1 MGGLSF
7 CIPFALPILKLSIL
21 KYSYLG
27 EKMKSIAKIFAL
39 VLALLAASSVYAQ
52 DAYNDEASPQE
63 TEKDTYVENENPGK
77 KAQGKKKPKQ
87 KEFGSSGNVF
97 KDFIFGKEKYIYYDT
112 VELATGT
119 MAMGI
124 KPRPGQMIF
133 NPKTEMAGVQVN
145 YQSAIFN
152 ILFDEKT
159 RYQIADALSRYLE
172 DYEGKRLVRKKNSK
186 TRKIYGTGKCYVEWG
201 TIKSMMYNYANT
213 RVQFGYEFKG
223 DSPYFCLIIKGA
235 KNEQKNMGD
244 YIAKESTEVQLYF
257 TRTKARA
264 FAAALSDDA
273 IEAQR
278 EVYLQIMG
286 EDSEEYSEE
295 E

>member
-1 MGGLSF
+1 
-7 CIPFALPILKLSIL
+7 
-21 KYSYLG
+21 
-27 EKMKSIAKIFAL
+27 MKSIAKIFAFAI
-39 VLALLAASSVYAQ
+39 ALFATSSSYAQ
-52 DAYNDEASPQE
+52 VVYNDEVSSQG

-77 KAQGKKKPKQ
+77 KAQSKKKSKQ

-133 NPKTEMAGVQVN
+133 NPKTEMAGIQVN

-159 RYQIADALSRYLE
+159 RGQIADALSRYLE
-172 DYEGKRLVRKKNSK
+172 DYKNKRLVRKKSAR

-201 TIKSMMYNYANT
+201 VLKSMMYNYANT

-235 KNEQKNMGD
+235 KNEVQNMGEN
-244 YIAKESTEVQLYF
+244 IAKESTEVQLYF
-257 TRTKARA
+257 TRTKAKV
-264 FAAALSDDA
+264 FAAALGDDA
-273 IEAQR
+273 VKAQR
-278 EVYLQIMG
+278 EVYLQMMG
-286 EDSEEYSEE
+286 EDSEEYSED
-295 E
+295 

>member
-1 MGGLSF
+1 
-7 CIPFALPILKLSIL
+7 
-21 KYSYLG
+21 
-27 EKMKSIAKIFAL
+27 MKSIAK
-39 VLALLAASSVYAQ
+39 VLSLILLAASSAYAQ
-52 DAYNDEASPQE
+52 DAYLNEASPRE
-63 TEKDTYVENENPGK
+63 AEKDGYVENENPGK
-77 KAQGKKKPKQ
+77 KAQGKKKAKQ

-133 NPKTEMAGVQVN
+133 NPKTEMAGIQVN

-159 RYQIADALSRYLE
+159 RYQIADALSRYLD

-186 TRKIYGTGKCYVEWG
+186 TRKIYGKGNCYIEWG
-201 TIKSMMYNYANT
+201 VLKSMMNNHANT
-213 RVQFGYEFKG
+213 RVQFGYEFKK

-235 KNEQKNMGD
+235 ENEQKNMGT
-244 YIAKESTEVQLYF
+244 YVAKESTEVQLYF